1 MQPMRLLRRCGMPY
15 RTSNNASGFILL
27 EALVAMSLVAGLG
40 ITAFEVYQ
48 GLVLRY
54 SKNQALRR
62 DLNLQADQYEI
73 QTLEKG
79 GIGELARMPR
89 GNGTLPHAHRPITKS
104 QQRNAHKAGST

>member
-1 MQPMRLLRRCGMPY
+1 MSRFPPAAN
-15 RTSNNASGFILL
+15 SSGFVLL

-54 SKNQALRR
+54 GKTQELRR
-62 DLNLQADQYEI
+62 QLNLEADQHEI
-73 QTLEKG
+73 QMLEKG

-89 GNGTLPHAHRPITKS
+89 GNGALPNTPRSITKG
-104 QQRNAHKAGST
+104 QQRNVNKAGAT

>member
-1 MQPMRLLRRCGMPY
+1 MSRFPPA
-15 RTSNNASGFILL
+15 TNSSGFVLL

-54 SKNQALRR
+54 GKTQELRR
-62 DLNLQADQYEI
+62 QLNLEADQHEI
-73 QTLEKG
+73 QMLEKG

-89 GNGTLPHAHRPITKS
+89 RDGPLPHARRPTTKG
-104 QQRNAHKAGST
+104 QR